1 MRSQIITNLF
11 LLFLVIA
18 LALFLFGNN
27 EDKNKVIK
35 LSKIS
40 ADQIEQISIYHH
52 QREILLNKIEQ
63 QWHLIKPVDIYANQF
78 RIKTL
83 LNLLS
88 TTSHSQYQTDSLDLE
103 KYGLDKPDTY
113 IIFNDTKIYFGIV
126 NPINNLRYVKIDNE
140 LHLIDDHYYP
150 LLSSQMG
157 TLVARELLP
166 AEKPVSKLV
175 LPEQTFTR
183 DTNNKWQ
190 STTKISIDAIVETI
204 YQWQH
209 KQAFAVHDFVQRKSL
224 GEIQVYFKNDKT
236 PVLFNITDV
245 DPWLIIARPELKL
258 EYHFN
263 LEDYN
268 SLLKPD
274 TFKDSDKNSQNN
286 LDKQTLQVS
295 PDEFIETIQS
305 Q

>member
-1 MRSQIITNLF
+1 MRSQIITNL
-11 LLFLVIA
+11 LLLIFVIA
-18 LALFLFGNN
+18 LALFLFGND
-27 EDKNKVIK
+27 EDKNKIIK
-35 LSKIS
+35 LSTLS
-40 ADQIEQISIYHH
+40 ADQVEQVNIYHN
-52 QREILLNKIEQ
+52 QREILLKKINQ
-63 QWHLIKPVDIYANQF
+63 QWQLTKPVDIQANQF

-88 TTSHSQYQTDSLDLE
+88 TTSHAQYETDNLKLE
-103 KYGLDKPDTY
+103 KYGLDKPATY

-126 NPINNLRYVKIDNE
+126 NPVNNLRYVKIENK

-166 AEKPVSKLV
+166 AEKQVNKLV
-175 LPEQTFTR
+175 LPTHTFTR

-190 STTKISIDAIVETI
+190 STTEISADAIVETI

-209 KQAFAVHDFVQRKSL
+209 KQAFAVHDLVQRKSL

-236 PVLFNITDV
+236 PVLFHITDV

-263 LEDYN
+263 MEDYD

-274 TFKDSDKNSQNN
+274 TFNSKDNHNQNN
-286 LDKQTLQVS
+286 SDIQTLQVS
-295 PDEFIETIQS
+295 PDEFIDAIQS